1 MFSKSSSLVECNFHK
16 NQNCF
21 VILNSL
27 DGDKAVLEIEYN
39 NGRKAFF
46 STVSASGLKNDF
58 YINSIYAKQLGIN
71 EGSQVSGNY

>member
-1 MFSKSSSLVECNFHK
+1 MFSKSGSSVECSFHK

-27 DGDKAVLEIEYN
+27 DCDKAVLEIEYN
-39 NGRKAFF
+39 NGRRAYF
-46 STVSASGLKNDF
+46 STISSSGLKNEF

-71 EGSQVSGNY
+71 EGSQVSGKY